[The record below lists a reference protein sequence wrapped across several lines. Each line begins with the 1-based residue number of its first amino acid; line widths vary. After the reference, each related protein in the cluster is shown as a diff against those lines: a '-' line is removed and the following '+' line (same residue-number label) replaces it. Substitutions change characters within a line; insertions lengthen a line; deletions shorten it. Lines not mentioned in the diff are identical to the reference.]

1 MAVADDHV
9 FTQISVGFEHI
20 CALTPAGEAYCWGDN
35 LSKELGDGTN
45 VQRSIPTHVVSN
57 IAFKSI
63 SAGNLQTCALS
74 IQGKA
79 FCWGGSSYGEAG
91 VACDTVPC
99 AWPTPQPVS
108 GDLTFVAISAGN
120 TFTCA
125 VSTSSE
131 AWCWGG
137 LDLPWS
143 DGMGRLGVLGDGSSR
158 GSAIPIRVAGNHR
171 FTEVVAGTRSAC
183 GVTEGNEGYCWGV
196 NSSGELGIGT
206 VDDNGHPNPTR
217 LGREITWSQ
226 ITAGDSSCGL
236 DQQGVAYCWAMVY
249 GEPDASGGIRIQG
262 LWTSPTLLPD
272 PVK

>member
-1 MAVADDHV
+1 VAVAGDHV
-9 FTQISVGFEHI
+9 FTQISVGFEHV
-20 CALTPAGEAYCWGDN
+20 CAITPTGEAYCWGDN
-35 LSKELGDGTN
+35 LSGQLGDGTS
-45 VQRSIPTHVVSN
+45 VRRSIPTLVGSN

-74 IQGKA
+74 FQGKA
-79 FCWGGSSYGEAG
+79 FCWGGDSYGEIG

-99 AWPTPQPVS
+99 TLPTPQTVS
-108 GDLTFVAISAGN
+108 GDLTFVAVSAGN
-120 TFTCA
+120 TFTCG
-125 VSTSSE
+125 VSASAE

-143 DGMGRLGVLGDGSSR
+143 DGLGRKGVLGDGSSH
-158 GSAIPIRVAGNHR
+158 GSATPVRVTGNHR
-171 FTEVVAGTRSAC
+171 FTEVAAGAGSAC
-183 GVTEGNEGYCWGV
+183 GVTEGNEAFCWGV
-196 NSSGELGIGT
+196 NFSGQLGTGT

-217 LGREITWSQ
+217 LGPGITWSH

-236 DQQGVAYCWAMVY
+236 DHQGVAYCWAMVY
-249 GEPDASGGIRIQG
+249 GDPDASGGIRIKG